1 MTEYLI
7 HFSKKNDNNTKENF
21 NSNNTNKFLYVLIW
35 LIHLAIG
42 FLAIYLSFKRN
53 NGFNIK
59 SFLLALFFPIIYIAY
74 AFAVPV

>member
-21 NSNNTNKFLYVLIW
+21 NSNNTTKILNVLIW
-35 LIHLAIG
+35 LIHLAIA